1 MDTAPG
7 PAMICTMYLNKME
20 CKWRLISPTL
30 RLYIIHHQGWSIP
43 GTECHPAYAMHRITQ
58 VVSMCPLCDAKN
70 RRSFQGLKI
79 LQDPS
84 ASSGSY
90 SQASSSR
97 MSSGCLPDCFPLLP
111 LLQSGKEI
119 VRRANS
125 KSVRFQGFRLPSNS
139 VFLLIQRCW
148 FFTHQIWKN
157 ISESQIGFH
166 ETPRFGVN
174 ISCFNMKPPAIVIY
188 LMQMMD
194 VNDVPLET
202 LQELL
207 QSSDP
212 IGVPSCS
219 NLHLGS
225 MCTSEIYRMST
236 KMPRLQ

>member
-1 MDTAPG
+1 MQRIAVHSKG
-7 PAMICTMYLNKME
+7 
-20 CKWRLISPTL
+20 WRSFRILLQALDPTL
-30 RLYIIHHQGWSIP
+30 
-43 GTECHPAYAMHRITQ
+43 
-58 VVSMCPLCDAKN
+58 K
-70 RRSFQGLKI
+70 
-79 LQDPS
+79 LQ
-84 ASSGSY
+84 AL
-90 SQASSSR
+90 
-97 MSSGCLPDCFPLLP
+97 GCLLG
-111 LLQSGKEI
+111 GKEI

-125 KSVRFQGFRLPSNS
+125 KSVMFEGFRLPSNC
-139 VFLLIQRCW
+139 VFADPTLLVFHPPNLR
-148 FFTHQIWKN
+148 N

-174 ISCFNMKPPAIVIY
+174 ISFFNMKPPAIVIY

-194 VNDVPLET
+194 VNDAPLQT

>member
-119 VRRANS
+119 IRRAKNVYHQLMARSDS
-125 KSVRFQGFRLPSNS
+125 KSLRFEGFRLPSNS

-148 FFTHQIWKN
+148 FFTHQIWK
-157 ISESQIGFH
+157 ILARVKLDS
-166 ETPRFGVN
+166 
-174 ISCFNMKPPAIVIY
+174 MKP
-188 LMQMMD
+188 Q
-194 VNDVPLET
+194 
-202 LQELL
+202 
-207 QSSDP
+207 
-212 IGVPSCS
+212 
-219 NLHLGS
+219 GS
-225 MCTSEIYRMST
+225 GWT
-236 KMPRLQ
+236 